1 MAKRTGTEAQTAS
14 TSDGPEA
21 KRPFGA
27 QAQQNGA
34 ENEMG
39 EFEDQWEDELE
50 SDEEVVD
57 ADAEAEDGTCVSG
70 CDNKRMCLDATH
82 APC

>member
-1 MAKRTGTEAQTAS
+1 MAKRSGTEAQTAT

-50 SDEEVVD
+50 DKFIQKVGRLPVI
-57 ADAEAEDGTCVSG
+57 VSVR
-70 CDNKRMCLDATH
+70 D
-82 APC
+82 